1 VYPECLKDNVKMNT
15 DSPKTYVKRI
25 WPWILGLCYQE

>member
-1 VYPECLKDNVKMNT
+1 MNT